1 MGVKTIIPLPPGTCI
16 DHYSIKRVLGGG
28 GFSIVYLAV
37 DSKTGQ
43 EVVIKEYFPAK
54 MAQRDADMHVRAK
67 SDESAEM
74 YRLGRKLFFQEA
86 SILASIDHANIV
98 KVLSFNQS
106 NSTIYLVLEYE
117 KGMSLQSYVRRHG
130 TPVEEVKVKE
140 VFTALLDAL
149 SVVHERGLLHLDIKP
164 GNIYLRETKGPLLLD
179 FGAVH
184 KILRSAPARLFP
196 VITHGFSPP
205 EQSLK
210 NAELGAP
217 TDLYAIGASM
227 RACIEGKP
235 PLSAKERRKGEVL
248 VPASKLFAGQYSE
261 LTLHIMDW
269 CMEMNPAERPKS
281 ARDVLK
287 LLKLEMSPSVVPI
300 PA

>member
-1 MGVKTIIPLPPGTCI
+1 MGVKSITPLPPGTCI
-16 DHYSIKRVLGGG
+16 DDYAIKRVLGGG

-37 DSKTGQ
+37 DSKNGE

-54 MAQRDADMHVRAK
+54 MASRGEDLHVHAKDA
-67 SDESAEM
+67 ESAEM

-86 SILASIDHANIV
+86 SILASIDHPNIV
-98 KVLSFNQS
+98 KVLSFSQS
-106 NSTIYLVLEYE
+106 NSTTYLVLEYE
-117 KGMSLQSYVRRHG
+117 KGISLQSYVRRYG
-130 TPVEEVKVKE
+130 APVPEAKVKFI
-140 VFTALLDAL
+140 FTALLDAL
-149 SVVHERGLLHLDIKP
+149 SAVHEQGLLHLDIKP
-164 GNIYLRETKGPLLLD
+164 GNIYLRDTKGPLLLD

-205 EQSLK
+205 EQSMK
-210 NAELGAP
+210 NSNLGPA
-217 TDLYAIGASM
+217 TDLYAVGASM

-235 PLSAKERRKGEVL
+235 PLSAKERRKGKEFIA
-248 VPASKLFAGQYSE
+248 ASKLYAGQYSE

-269 CMEMNPAERPKS
+269 CMEMSPSDRPKS
-281 ARDVLK
+281 AKDVLK
-287 LLKLEMSPSVVPI
+287 LLKLEMSATPVSI